1 MAMNIRYV
9 ARETG
14 TNLRRNFSLTLASVV
29 TVAVSLTLFGAALV
43 FAQGVGNM
51 TARWKGG
58 IEFIVFMQPSATQEQ
73 LDSVRTSL
81 EDNPEVTSVT
91 YIDKAAAYEEF
102 KQLFSRSK
110 DMIEAVDESAMPPSF
125 RVAPSTSDADVIQAL
140 GQAFQKKA
148 GVREVV
154 FAFETVRTMQRITR
168 IASIVIVAVAVF
180 LLVAAV
186 LLILNTI
193 RMAMF
198 ARRREIEV
206 MKLVGATNWFI
217 RVPFMIEGLVHGIV
231 GAAVA
236 IVGVQGLNWA
246 FNRGLS
252 NNRDLKIFQGFVITG
267 SQMSFTTLLLIG
279 LGCLIGALGSGIAVS
294 RFLDV

>member
-1 MAMNIRYV
+1 MALNVRYV

-73 LDSVRTSL
+73 LDSVKGAL
-81 EDNPEVTSVT
+81 EQNPEVRSVT

-102 KQLFSRSK
+102 KQLFSRSR
-110 DMIEAVDESAMPPSF
+110 DMIEAVDQEAMPPSF
-125 RVAPSTSDADVIQAL
+125 RVAPSNSDADVVQAL
-140 GQAFQKKA
+140 GTEFQKKA

-154 FAFETVRTMQRITR
+154 FAFDTVKTMQRVTR
-168 IASIVIVAVAVF
+168 IASFVIVAVAVF
-180 LLVAAV
+180 LLLAAV

-217 RVPFMIEGLVHGIV
+217 RVPFMVEGLVQGII

-236 IVGVQGLNWA
+236 IIGVQGLNWA
-246 FNRGLS
+246 FDRGLS
-252 NNRDLKIFQGFVITG
+252 GNEDLRIFQGFVITG
-267 SQMSFTTLLLIG
+267 GQMSFTTLLLIG

>member
-1 MAMNIRYV
+1 MAVNVRYV

-58 IEFIVFMQPSATQEQ
+58 IEFIVFMQASASQEQ

-81 EDNPEVTSVT
+81 ETNPEVKTVT
-91 YIDKAAAYEEF
+91 YVDKAAAYEEF

-110 DMIEAVDESAMPPSF
+110 DMIEAVDQESMPPSF
-125 RVAPSTSDADVIQAL
+125 RVAPENSDALVIQEL
-140 GQAFQKKA
+140 GNQFQAKA

-154 FAFETVRTMQRITR
+154 FAFETVRTMQRVTR
-168 IASIVIVAVAVF
+168 IASFVIVAVAIF

-217 RVPFMIEGLVHGIV
+217 RVPFMIEGLVQGII
-231 GAAVA
+231 GAIVA
-236 IVGVQGLNWA
+236 IIGVQGLNWA
-246 FNRGLS
+246 FDRGLS
-252 NNRDLKIFQGFVITG
+252 SNRDLKIFQGFMITG
-267 SQMSFTTLLLIG
+267 GQMTFTTMLLVG
-279 LGCLIGALGSGIAVS
+279 LGCAIGALGSGIAVS

>member
-1 MAMNIRYV
+1 MALNVRYV

-58 IEFIVFMQPSATQEQ
+58 IEFIVFMNPQATEDQ
-73 LDSVRTSL
+73 LASVRTAL
-81 EDNPEVTSVT
+81 EENPEVREVT
-91 YIDKAAAYEEF
+91 YIDKAAAFDEF
-102 KQLFSRSK
+102 KQLFSRSR
-110 DMIEAVDESAMPPSF
+110 DMIEAVNQDAMPPSY
-125 RVAPSTSDADVIQAL
+125 RVAPRTGDADVIQAL
-140 GQAFQKKA
+140 GQEYEKKA

-168 IASIVIVAVAVF
+168 IASIVIVGIAVF
-180 LLVAAV
+180 LLLAAV

-217 RVPFMIEGLVHGIV
+217 RVPFMIEGLVQGII
-231 GAAVA
+231 GAIVA
-236 IVGVQGLNWA
+236 IIGVQVLNWG
-246 FNRGLS
+246 FDRGLS
-252 NNRDLKIFQGFVITG
+252 NSSDLKIFQGFVITG
-267 SQMSFTTLLLIG
+267 GQMSFTTLLLIG
-279 LGCLIGALGSGIAVS
+279 LGCLIGAVGSAIAVS

>member
-1 MAMNIRYV
+1 MALNLRYV
-9 ARETG
+9 TRETG
-14 TNLRRNFSLTLASVV
+14 TNLRRNLSLTLASML

-58 IEFIVFMQPSATQEQ
+58 IEFIVFMQASATQEQ
-73 LDSVRTSL
+73 LDSVKVAL
-81 EDNPEVTSVT
+81 EDNPEVASVT

-102 KQLFSRSK
+102 KQLFARSK
-110 DMIEAVDESAMPPSF
+110 DMVEAVDESAMPPSF
-125 RVAPSTSDADVIQAL
+125 RVAPANTDADVIQAL
-140 GQAFQKKA
+140 GEEFQKKA

-154 FAFETVRTMQRITR
+154 FAFETVRTLQEVVRKV
-168 IASIVIVAVAVF
+168 SIVVVAVAIS

-193 RMAMF
+193 RTAMF

-217 RVPFMIEGLVHGIV
+217 RVPFMIEGLVQGVV
-231 GAAVA
+231 GAFVA
-236 IVGVQGLNWA
+236 IVCVQGLNWG
-246 FNRGLS
+246 FDRGLS
-252 NNRDLKIFQGFVITG
+252 NNPDMKIFQGFVITG
-267 SQMSFTTLLLIG
+267 SQMSFNTILLIG

>member
-1 MAMNIRYV
+1 MALNLRYV
-9 ARETG
+9 TRETG
-14 TNLRRNFSLTLASVV
+14 TNLRRNLSLTLASML

-58 IEFIVFMQPSATQEQ
+58 IEFIVFMQASATQEQ
-73 LDSVRTSL
+73 LDSVKVAL
-81 EDNPEVTSVT
+81 EDNPEVASVT

-102 KQLFSRSK
+102 KQLFARSK
-110 DMIEAVDESAMPPSF
+110 DMVEAVDESAMPPSF
-125 RVAPSTSDADVIQAL
+125 RVAPANTDADVIQAL
-140 GQAFQKKA
+140 GQEFQKKA

-154 FAFETVRTMQRITR
+154 FAFETVRTLQEVVRKV
-168 IASIVIVAVAVF
+168 SIVVVAVAIS

-193 RMAMF
+193 RTAMF

-217 RVPFMIEGLVHGIV
+217 RVPFMIEGLVQGVV
-231 GAAVA
+231 GAFVA
-236 IVGVQGLNWA
+236 IVSVQGLNWA
-246 FNRGLS
+246 FDRGLS
-252 NNRDLKIFQGFVITG
+252 NNPDMKIFQGFVITG
-267 SQMSFTTLLLIG
+267 SQMSFNTILLIG